1 MGNVSI
7 FFMAALIILLPILYI
22 ALAYLHRV
30 PPSPE
35 YSTRQQKILLET
47 LLVVMLRY
55 RDAHIRPEKA
65 PSSNGII
72 AQLVKEL
79 ESELENDNHKYRRVT
94 RDIVTTES
102 KTEQES
108 IVKINDIEE
117 AENVVSSS
125 SIVIDD
131 TSEVEYPSDVIE
143 EDNPAIET
151 VARQEEI
158 IRQRTLRA
166 LKEEGKPVSCQLSKR
181 KSNLG
186 RVKINQPKIKKKT
199 STSSMYVLVWIVYCT
214 PYVADKYH
222 HL

>member
-79 ESELENDNHKYRRVT
+79 ESELEKDNHKYHRAT

-108 IVKINDIEE
+108 IGKINDIEE

-158 IRQRTLRA
+158 IRQRTL
-166 LKEEGKPVSCQLSKR
+166 KEEGKPVSCQLSKR

-186 RVKINQPKIKKKT
+186 RVKIN
-199 STSSMYVLVWIVYCT
+199 
-214 PYVADKYH
+214 
-222 HL
+222 

>member
-79 ESELENDNHKYRRVT
+79 ESELEKDNHKYHRAT
-94 RDIVTTES
+94 RDIVTLN
-102 KTEQES
+102 QRQ
-108 IVKINDIEE
+108 NR
-117 AENVVSSS
+117 NQL
-125 SIVIDD
+125 
-131 TSEVEYPSDVIE
+131 
-143 EDNPAIET
+143 
-151 VARQEEI
+151 AR
-158 IRQRTLRA
+158 
-166 LKEEGKPVSCQLSKR
+166 
-181 KSNLG
+181 
-186 RVKINQPKIKKKT
+186 
-199 STSSMYVLVWIVYCT
+199 
-214 PYVADKYH
+214 
-222 HL
+222 